1 MRVPACQCRL
11 PEQERAAEERCCT
24 LHRAGLKDSGRE
36 ERSPPGMQRCW
47 GSRRAHP
54 LGSAPRSPV
63 LPVIP
68 GVFPKATLA
77 SLLFSGQPWV
87 LLQHRLRRGGRCGR
101 GGGTDKGEMRRGS
114 GLQGPSLWAPSPS
127 ALGILRAEAY
137 FPRRFEGNFV
147 AALSA
152 SGASLALGEMV
163 CVLRREDILLGS
175 SLMKK
180 REVLW
185 VDSRLQK
192 PNPPRRCF

>member
-47 GSRRAHP
+47 GSRRPHP
-54 LGSAPRSPV
+54 LGSAPRSPL

-101 GGGTDKGEMRRGS
+101 GGGTGKGEKRRGS
-114 GLQGPSLWAPSPS
+114 GQQGPSLWAPSPS
-127 ALGILRAEAY
+127 VRWGSCAQRHLSPGHSKGTLPLHCLPPELRW
-137 FPRRFEGNFV
+137 
-147 AALSA
+147 
-152 SGASLALGEMV
+152 
-163 CVLRREDILLGS
+163 LLGKWS
-175 SLMKK
+175 
-180 REVLW
+180 V
-185 VDSRLQK
+185 
-192 PNPPRRCF
+192 F